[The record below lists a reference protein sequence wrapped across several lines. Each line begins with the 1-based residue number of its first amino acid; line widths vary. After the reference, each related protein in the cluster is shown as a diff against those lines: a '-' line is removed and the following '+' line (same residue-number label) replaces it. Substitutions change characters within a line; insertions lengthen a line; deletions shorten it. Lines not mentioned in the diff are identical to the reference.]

1 MAKLVPAE
9 EDAALRRRL
18 RRSLAAVV
26 AGGAGA
32 EAFDDAA
39 AALDTLREAEL
50 GRRGRKGG
58 AEGGGE
64 EEEAVS
70 VPAQFLCPISSR
82 IMTDPV
88 VVASGQ
94 VMTYF
99 LCGCFLVWAL
109 RFLDASA
116 VDFCF
121 CFCQFL
127 GRNCGQYPFWHSR
140 L

>member
-1 MAKLVPAE
+1 MAKPVPAE
-9 EDAALRRRL
+9 EDAAALRRRL
-18 RRSLAAVV
+18 RLSLAAVV

-39 AALDTLREAEL
+39 AALDALREAEL

-58 AEGGGE
+58 AGGGGQ

-99 LCGCFLVWAL
+99 LYGCTLLSQVE
-109 RFLDASA
+109 
-116 VDFCF
+116 
-121 CFCQFL
+121 
-127 GRNCGQYPFWHSR
+127 
-140 L
+140 